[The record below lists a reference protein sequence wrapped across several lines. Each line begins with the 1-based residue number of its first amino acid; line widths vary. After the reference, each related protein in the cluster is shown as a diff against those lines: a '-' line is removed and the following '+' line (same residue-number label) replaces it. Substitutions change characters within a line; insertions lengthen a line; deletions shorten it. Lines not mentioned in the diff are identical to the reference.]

1 MMEKS
6 VCSAPIAPSSTATE
20 YCDSPDVPSEAIVE
34 RRHGI
39 IMLPEIAATCVRSD
53 QQRNRIVKGLC
64 NRAKAIG
71 CWAVRLQGIQV
82 SRGMCIPAQ
91 RSSH

>member
-1 MMEKS
+1 MLLSVSAQIGGQMAGPMIEKS

-39 IMLPEIAATCVRSD
+39 IIDPEIAATCVRSD
-53 QQRNRIVKGLC
+53 QQRSHMHR
-64 NRAKAIG
+64 
-71 CWAVRLQGIQV
+71 QGMRKP
-82 SRGMCIPAQ
+82 SAQ
-91 RSSH
+91 S